1 MADHGQVEYAT
12 ATGNDLPAHESTYKN
27 FILLAYVGSCHVAS
41 IVIGLAIVGTTS
53 HWLIAVGLM
62 ILASVVA
69 VHGLATGAKAPS
81 AVMVVISL
89 LAPRARRRRLASN
102 PVVAFAVKPKG
113 GGEYAHRRRA

>member
-1 MADHGQVEYAT
+1 MADHGQVEYAI

-27 FILLAYVGSCHVAS
+27 FILLAYVGCCHIAS

-62 ILASVVA
+62 ILASIVA

-81 AVMVVISL
+81 AVMVLISL
-89 LAPRARRRRLASN
+89 LGLLFTTA
-102 PVVAFAVKPKG
+102 G
-113 GGEYAHRRRA
+113 

>member
-53 HWLIAVGLM
+53 HWLMAVGLM
-62 ILASVVA
+62 ILASIVA
-69 VHGLATGAKAPS
+69 IHGLATGAKAPERRHGRDLAARASRSPPPAS
-81 AVMVVISL
+81 APS
-89 LAPRARRRRLASN
+89 
-102 PVVAFAVKPKG
+102 VVAFAVKPKG
-113 GGEYAHRRRA
+113 GGEYAHRSRA

>member
-12 ATGNDLPAHESTYKN
+12 ATGNDLPAHESTYKM
-27 FILLAYVGSCHVAS
+27 FILLALVGGCHVVS

-62 ILASVVA
+62 IAASFVA

-81 AVMVVISL
+81 GVMVVISL
-89 LAPRARRRRLASN
+89 LALALC
-102 PVVAFAVKPKG
+102 AAG
-113 GGEYAHRRRA
+113 